1 MTTKK
6 LGFGLMRLPLL
17 DPNDQKSIDMEQLK
31 KMVDLFLDRGFT
43 YFDTAYMYHDFASE
57 RAVKTALVER
67 HARDCFTLTSKL
79 PTMMLKTKEDQER
92 IFNEQLEKCGVEYF
106 DYYLLHALTKV
117 TYETAQR
124 LGSFDFVQQKKK
136 EGKVRHIGIS
146 FHDSA
151 ELLEEILSAH
161 PEIELVQIQ
170 LNYLDWDNKVIQ
182 SRQCYET
189 IRRHGKEVLVMEPI
203 KGGTLAKVPQRAAEL
218 LKGAEPD
225 KSIPSWAIR
234 FAASHEGVKMVL
246 SGMSTLAQLDDNTS
260 YMQDFKPFTPA
271 EYDLVKKVVGIINEA
286 ITVPCTACH
295 YCTKGCPK
303 HIAIPEFFSI
313 YNNHCQAPME
323 GFSTQKFY
331 YDTLIDHGSGKAS
344 ACIGCKQCERM
355 CPQHIEIT
363 KYLRDVAKTFE
374 A

>member
-67 HARDCFTLTSKL
+67 HARGCFTLTSKL

-170 LNYLDWDNKVIQ
+170 LNYLDWDNEVIQ

>member
-43 YFDTAYMYHDFASE
+43 YFETAYMYHDFASE

-124 LGSFDFVQQKKK
+124 LGSFDFVQQKKQ

-170 LNYLDWDNKVIQ
+170 LNYLDWDNEVIQ

-189 IRRHGKEVLVMEPI
+189 IRRHGKLI
-203 KGGTLAKVPQRAAEL
+203 QRSDRLQRSEEAARRDGEKAL
-218 LKGAEPD
+218 ERQF
-225 KSIPSWAIR
+225 I
-234 FAASHEGVKMVL
+234 EG
-246 SGMSTLAQLDDNTS
+246 
-260 YMQDFKPFTPA
+260 
-271 EYDLVKKVVGIINEA
+271 
-286 ITVPCTACH
+286 
-295 YCTKGCPK
+295 
-303 HIAIPEFFSI
+303 
-313 YNNHCQAPME
+313 QA
-323 GFSTQKFY
+323 
-331 YDTLIDHGSGKAS
+331 
-344 ACIGCKQCERM
+344 R
-355 CPQHIEIT
+355 
-363 KYLRDVAKTFE
+363 
-374 A
+374 

>member
-57 RAVKTALVER
+57 RAVKTVLVER

>member
-79 PTMMLKTKEDQER
+79 PTMMLKTKEDQAR

-170 LNYLDWDNKVIQ
+170 LNYLDWDNEVIQ

-260 YMQDFKPFTPA
+260 YMQDFTPFTPA

>member
-260 YMQDFKPFTPA
+260 YMQDFTPFTPA

>member
-79 PTMMLKTKEDQER
+79 PTMMLKTKEDQAR

-124 LGSFDFVQQKKK
+124 LGSFDFIQQKKK

-170 LNYLDWDNKVIQ
+170 LNYLDWDNEVIQ

-260 YMQDFKPFTPA
+260 YMQDFTPFTPA

>member
-79 PTMMLKTKEDQER
+79 PTMMLKTKEDQAR

-170 LNYLDWDNKVIQ
+170 LNYLDWDNEVIQ

>member
-79 PTMMLKTKEDQER
+79 PTMMLKTKEDQAR

-260 YMQDFKPFTPA
+260 YMQDFTPFTPA

>member
-170 LNYLDWDNKVIQ
+170 LNYLDWDNEVIQ

>member
-170 LNYLDWDNKVIQ
+170 LNYLDWDNEVIQ

-260 YMQDFKPFTPA
+260 YMQDFTPFTPA

-363 KYLRDVAKTFE
+363 KHLRDVAKTFE

>member
-1 MTTKK
+1 M
-6 LGFGLMRLPLL
+6 P
-17 DPNDQKSIDMEQLK
+17 I
-31 KMVDLFLDRGFT
+31 
-43 YFDTAYMYHDFASE
+43 
-57 RAVKTALVER
+57 
-67 HARDCFTLTSKL
+67 
-79 PTMMLKTKEDQER
+79 
-92 IFNEQLEKCGVEYF
+92 I
-106 DYYLLHALTKV
+106 
-117 TYETAQR
+117 
-124 LGSFDFVQQKKK
+124 
-136 EGKVRHIGIS
+136 
-146 FHDSA
+146 
-151 ELLEEILSAH
+151 
-161 PEIELVQIQ
+161 
-170 LNYLDWDNKVIQ
+170 
-182 SRQCYET
+182 
-189 IRRHGKEVLVMEPI
+189 VMEPI

-260 YMQDFKPFTPA
+260 YMQDFTPFTPT

>member
-170 LNYLDWDNKVIQ
+170 LNYLDWDNEVIQ

-260 YMQDFKPFTPA
+260 YMQDFTPFTSA

>member
-170 LNYLDWDNKVIQ
+170 LNYLDWDNEVIQ

-260 YMQDFKPFTPA
+260 YMQDFTPFTPA

>member
-57 RAVKTALVER
+57 RAVKTVLVER

-124 LGSFDFVQQKKK
+124 LGSFDFIQQKKK

-170 LNYLDWDNKVIQ
+170 LNYLDWDNEVIQ

>member
-170 LNYLDWDNKVIQ
+170 LNYLDWDNEVIQ

-260 YMQDFKPFTPA
+260 YMQDFTPFTPT

>member
-124 LGSFDFVQQKKK
+124 LGSFDFIQQKKK

-170 LNYLDWDNKVIQ
+170 LNYLDWDNEVIQ

>member
-124 LGSFDFVQQKKK
+124 LGSFDFIQQKKK

-170 LNYLDWDNKVIQ
+170 LNYLDWDNEVIQ

-260 YMQDFKPFTPA
+260 YMQDFTPFTPA